1 MRSRPNL
8 ASQTSAGRTSKA
20 FGLMRQ
26 ASRFALSAILL
37 SQCLLGGGAGRV
49 AAQVRQSVKKSVPAT
64 SAPAT
69 TAPATTTT
77 TSAITTTTLVDIVPA
92 VTPQQPELGE
102 MPSEALAPTEAK
114 VVSFKQ
120 LSEMLARNP
129 ARSGGPAQQQ
139 QAIPSPG
146 ARPEL
151 DAPAASG
158 RDEIPSAGGV
168 SNSEPSQ
175 PNAPSPSPSQSFLAQ
190 EDGPRIGTGTFTI
203 PPDTHGAVGLDKV
216 FTQTNANFRIHN
228 KLTGAPLDTINA
240 ETFWSSTGATGV
252 FDPRIVYDPYQNRW
266 ITCIVSNSNSAASS
280 VLVGVSNTSDPQG
293 TYLLYRVTV
302 GFATGSAAPFANGGW
317 ADFPMLGFNK
327 NWIAIG
333 YNMHAST
340 NNAFIR
346 GEVLVLNYPNLRTGT
361 LGGSRVNAGNN
372 FCIHPATTLSPTD

>member
-8 ASQTSAGRTSKA
+8 VSQTSAGRIRKGFKSMK
-20 FGLMRQ
+20 Q
-26 ASRFALSAILL
+26 AARFALSLALL
-37 SQCLLGGGAGRV
+37 AQCLLFGGAPRAV
-49 AAQVRQSVKKSVPAT
+49 AQIQQTTLTSPAPT
-64 SAPAT
+64 AT
-69 TAPATTTT
+69 TQQEQPA
-77 TSAITTTTLVDIVPA
+77 
-92 VTPQQPELGE
+92 LGQ
-102 MPSEALAPTEAK
+102 MPSESLAPIEAT

-120 LSEMLARNP
+120 LSQMLARNP
-129 ARSGGPAQQQ
+129 ARSGDPAQQQ
-139 QAIPSPG
+139 AIHSPG
-146 ARPEL
+146 TRPEP
-151 DAPAASG
+151 DAPATSD

-168 SNSEPSQ
+168 MNSEPSQ

-190 EDGPRIGTGTFTI
+190 EDGPRIGTTTFTI

-240 ETFWSSTGATGV
+240 ETFWASTGGTGV
-252 FDPRIVYDPYQNRW
+252 FDPRIVYDPFQNRW
-266 ITCIVSNSNSAASS
+266 ITCIVSNSNSANSS

-293 TYLLYRVTV
+293 TYLLYRVVV

-327 NWIAIG
+327 NWVAIG

-346 GEVLVLNYPNLRTGT
+346 GEILVLDYPNLRAGT
-361 LGGSRVNAGNN
+361 LCGSRVNAGNN
-372 FCIHPATTLSPTD
+372 FCIHPATTLSATEETLYLVEHFNSAAATVVV